1 MRILIAM
8 DESDHSIRAA
18 ETVARSMPH
27 ENSQVLLLHVLEP
40 AEFFEPDQSL
50 WNREEQAKIF
60 LKKASAQLQSAE
72 FKEIEIRV
80 VKGEARNK
88 IVDVAQE
95 WRADFIVLGSQG
107 RTSLASA
114 LLGSVTEFVARQAG
128 CSVVIVRKADS
139 LFARGPS
146 K

>member
-8 DESDHSIRAA
+8 DESDYSIKAA
-18 ETVARSMPH
+18 EAVSQSMRH
-27 ENSQVLLLHVLEP
+27 EDSSVLLLHVLEP

-50 WNREEQAKIF
+50 WKREEQAQVF
-60 LKKASAQLQSAE
+60 LKRASAQLQSAD

-80 VKGEARNK
+80 VKGEAQNK
-88 IVDVAQE
+88 IVQIAQE
-95 WRADFIVLGSQG
+95 WNADFVVLGSHG

-114 LLGSVTEFVARQAG
+114 LLGSVSESVARQAG
-128 CSVVIVRKADS
+128 CSVVIVRMKDRS
-139 LFARGPS
+139 GQE

>member
-8 DESDHSIRAA
+8 DESDYSIKAA
-18 ETVARSMPH
+18 EAVSRSMRH
-27 ENSQVLLLHVLEP
+27 EDSSVLLLHVLEP

-50 WNREEQAKIF
+50 WKREEQAQVF
-60 LKKASAQLQSAE
+60 LKRASAQLESAE

-80 VKGEARNK
+80 AKGEAPNK
-88 IVDVAQE
+88 IVQIAQE
-95 WRADFIVLGSQG
+95 WNADFVVLGSHG

-114 LLGSVTEFVARQAG
+114 LLGSVSESVARQAG
-128 CSVVIVRKADS
+128 CSVVIVRKTERS
-139 LFARGPS
+139 GQE